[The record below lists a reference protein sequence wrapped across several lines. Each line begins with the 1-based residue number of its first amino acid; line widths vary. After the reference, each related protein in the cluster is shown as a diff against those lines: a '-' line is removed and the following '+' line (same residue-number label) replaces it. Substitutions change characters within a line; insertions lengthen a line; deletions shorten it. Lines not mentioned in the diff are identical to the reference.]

1 MIGNGTS
8 GRPIWLWLVALSCTI
23 GVGKPGEANAATAPQ
38 DWSTQYDKVIGGEPG
53 TDDALPFLQNVRTV
67 ADGTTIAVVQARRV
81 TVWDSS
87 HLSEPVLELWPRDD
101 VAQLGSPRDVQ
112 LDSTGLW
119 VQYDRG
125 VGRFLLDGRLVRTM
139 PGPPDEWLQ
148 GGIVVLSDGTLLAR
162 ERFPFPHQAFNWE
175 LGHPGWQIAVAH
187 LRLANDGWMADTVA
201 TYDSS
206 GRTLGLAV
214 RRNQMFSGQP
224 FADHDLIYWNRQ
236 AGAVGIVNR
245 NMGTGDV
252 EMVEVGPGQ
261 DTVLEARVQLQLSPL
276 DRDTIEAV
284 IASHMQRISRRLRSS
299 DDSLAA
305 STLHDLVEAALH
317 IPDHLPPV
325 TAVVA
330 TASNEIWLRS
340 SEPNDSMAVWYAIN
354 RTQPTSPPRRVFLP
368 ERFMLRDASHTHVW
382 GLYVDRQ
389 FAGQAQGRRLV
400 PIG

>member
-1 MIGNGTS
+1 MG
-8 GRPIWLWLVALSCTI
+8 LWFVALSCTI
-23 GVGKPGEANAATAPQ
+23 CVGTPGEANAATGPQ
-38 DWSTQYDKVIGGEPG
+38 DWSTQYDKAIGGEPG
-53 TDDALPFLQNVRTV
+53 TDDALPFLLTVRTA

-81 TVWDSS
+81 TVWDSG

-101 VAQLGSPRDVQ
+101 VAQLGSPRNIQV
-112 LDSTGLW
+112 DSTGLW
-119 VQYDRG
+119 VRYDRG
-125 VGRFLLDGRLVRTM
+125 IGRFLLDGRLVRTM
-139 PGPPDEWLQ
+139 PSPPDEWLQ
-148 GGIVVLSDGTLLAR
+148 GGIVVLGDGTLLAR
-162 ERFPFPHQAFNWE
+162 GRFPFPHQVFNWE

-187 LRLANDGWMADTVA
+187 LRLADDGWMADTVA
-201 TYDSS
+201 MFDSS

-214 RRNQMFSGQP
+214 HRNQMFSSQP
-224 FADHDLIYWNRQ
+224 FADHDLMYWNRQ

-252 EMVEVGPGQ
+252 GVVEVGPGQ
-261 DTVLEARVQLQLSPL
+261 DTVLASRVRLPLSRLGRERVEA
-276 DRDTIEAV
+276 A

-305 STLHDLVEAALH
+305 STLDDLVEAALH

-354 RTQPTSPPRRVFLP
+354 RTQPTSRPRRVFLP

-382 GLYVDRQ
+382 GLHVDRQ
-389 FAGQAQGRRLV
+389 FAGQVHGRRLV